1 MTRRLPVNELATRE
15 AFFER
20 EQKAWKALTSTWS
33 NLSEAV
39 LLQPGAAGTQ
49 WNIKDVINHIATWQE
64 TGLRMIEDLQA
75 GRWARLGTN
84 TDSFNHQHYFEDRER
99 SLAESQKRLRFAQS
113 KLLRRLR
120 TLSEP
125 ELLNEFGRQAIG
137 WWAKWTTYAHYEEH
151 ISDLKEFQTR
161 WNVRR

>member
-1 MTRRLPVNELATRE
+1 MPRKLPVNELASRE
-15 AFFER
+15 EFFKR
-20 EQKAWKALTSTWS
+20 EQQTWKALTSTWS
-33 NLSEAV
+33 NLSETA
-39 LLQPGAAGTQ
+39 LLQRGAAGTQ
-49 WNIKDVINHIATWQE
+49 WNVKDVMNHIATWQE
-64 TGLRMIEDLQA
+64 TGLRMIDDLQA

-84 TDSFNHQHYFEDRER
+84 TDSFNHQHYLEDRER
-99 SLAESQKRLRFAQS
+99 SLAASQKRLRSVRS

-151 ISDLKEFQTR
+151 IPTLQEFVSRQSVKR
-161 WNVRR
+161 